1 MPIRIHAPRNTST
14 RYAKSSVY
22 NRPVVSEKVCA
33 YLTDFQTEIRW
44 FQNKEIFL
52 LSIYIQGFIY
62 LDLLLMSRKFSQK
75 KKKKNSLMSGRG
87 NYLRTGECC
96 IVFLLGVSTEYRFLS
111 VGNECVIERVLT

>member
-75 KKKKNSLMSGRG
+75 KKKKKQFDEWTRQL
-87 NYLRTGECC
+87 
-96 IVFLLGVSTEYRFLS
+96 FKDW
-111 VGNECVIERVLT
+111 RVLYSFSARCKYRV